1 MSMFDILKEEFKDYP
16 QELQARIRQD
26 MIEREE
32 EIIRQEQMLSVMRA
46 ASAFVEAKIPKERSI
61 SLLQKHWDLRR
72 SEAETALQQAENRAK
87 RG

>member
-16 QELQARIRQD
+16 QELQAQIRQEA
-26 MIEREE
+26 IKREE
-32 EIIRQEQMLSVMRA
+32 EIIQQERSLSVRRA
-46 ASAFVEAKIPKERSI
+46 ASAFVEARLPKERSI